1 MTIIRTIKS
10 AGRWEA
16 VPTSL
21 VRDDRLSWDTR
32 AVAIWLLC
40 RPDGWQIRAG
50 ALPHLLKDQT
60 RKSGHVGREVA
71 QRFLREL
78 TRHGY
83 MTRTRS
89 RRADGTWE
97 WHSVFSPVPATMTEK
112 AVDGEAGNGCTGN
125 GSPNDGN
132 AIDGTAGD
140 KQQTPKHS
148 RSDEDISK
156 GLTALTAPLDRL
168 VLNLDDESP
177 LESTLTF
184 PPPLDGEKTSQA
196 MRLIS
201 LCPPTQRQEVI
212 DEVAAIFRI
221 GKLKASPLGLLRRLA
236 EIAAAGRFTPTYSIS
251 RRDRESREADR
262 RRTAYEARQ
271 RVSNSGPRVVA
282 ELVEKALAGIQE
294 QAAKG
299 DGP

>member
-1 MTIIRTIKS
+1 MTIIRTVKS

-21 VRDDRLSWDTR
+21 VHDDRLGWDTR

-50 ALPHLLKDQT
+50 ALSHLLKDQT
-60 RKSGHVGREVA
+60 RKSGHVGREIS

-112 AVDGEAGNGCTGN
+112 AVDGETGN
-125 GSPNDGN
+125 GPAGSGSANHGQ
-132 AIDGTAGD
+132 AIDGAASD
-140 KQQTPKHS
+140 KQQTPKQF

-156 GLTALTAPLDRL
+156 ELTALTAPLDRL
-168 VLNLDDESP
+168 FLNLDDALP

-196 MRLIS
+196 MRLIG
-201 LCPPTQRQEVI
+201 LCPPAQRQEVI

-221 GKLKASPLGLLRRLA
+221 GKLKASPLGLLRRLS

-251 RRDRESREADR
+251 HRERERREADQR
-262 RRTAYEARQ
+262 RNAYEARQ
-271 RVSNSGPRVVA
+271 RVSNNGPRVVG
-282 ELVEKALAGIQE
+282 ELLEKALAGY
-294 QAAKG
+294 QAQAGKG
-299 DGP
+299 DEP